1 MRACAVVLSAVVSFS
16 PCALSAGQHDI
27 AVLHSGDESFYQ
39 DAARGI
45 RGAFTDQTTYS
56 LQEFTLSDLDAI
68 PAIRGLR
75 PGLILTIGERATDL
89 AARQFP
95 SVPAV
100 FSLVLGQE
108 PPSRRMTGVSIGV
121 DPREQFELLKTL
133 CPDTRAIGV
142 MYSSTGRKGLITK
155 GRAGARALGMKII
168 PVKVDTTDDVYGA
181 VRYLCSNADAIWMIP
196 DSTVCTPQATQDIM
210 LHCLRRKLP
219 VIGLSPAYVASGALF
234 SLSYD
239 SEETGRLAGAI
250 ARRVLDGTPPGRI
263 PVERPARARL
273 TLNAISAHHL
283 GIAIPEKLQNEAHH
297 VYR

>member
-1 MRACAVVLSAVVSFS
+1 MRACTIVFTAVVSFS
-16 PCALSAGQHDI
+16 PCFLWAGQHDI
-27 AVLHSGDESFYQ
+27 AILHSGDESFYE

-45 RGAFTDQTTYS
+45 RSAFTDQTTYS
-56 LQEFTLSDLDAI
+56 LHEYSLSDLDAI
-68 PAIRGLR
+68 SAVRELR

-100 FSLVLGQE
+100 FTLVLGQ
-108 PPSRRMTGVSIGV
+108 PPPTNRMTGVSIDV
-121 DPREQFELLKTL
+121 DPRAQFELLKTL
-133 CPDTRAIGV
+133 CPDVRKIGV
-142 MYSSTGRKGLITK
+142 IYSRTGRKGLISR
-155 GRAGARALGMKII
+155 GRSSARALGMEIV
-168 PVKVDTTDDVYGA
+168 PVKIDATSDVYGTI
-181 VRYLCSNADAIWMIP
+181 RYLCSNADAIWMVP

-210 LHCLRRKLP
+210 LHCLRQKIP

-263 PVERPARARL
+263 PVQQPARPDL
-273 TLNAISAHHL
+273 TLNVISAHHL
-283 GIAIPEKLQNEAHH
+283 GIAIPEKLLNEARHA
-297 VYR
+297 YR